1 MNYQDYDVEDFVM
14 DRSFQN
20 YCLGKEEPD
29 MLFWKAWV
37 IDNPHKIEKIQEAK
51 KLFILLNGNTDLQ
64 RFRRDAQ
71 LFRNKLYEHLHKE
84 ENDDTLEA
92 GQAII
97 LSQNRNRRRRQF
109 LYAGAIAA
117 SFLVILIVF
126 YFRNDKPQSIL
137 NEAHLSAKL
146 IYTTLRGER
155 KSFQLPDG
163 TTVLMNGGS
172 AIEVSKDFNTA
183 DREISLKGEA
193 YFNVTHNAQK
203 PFVIHTDNINVKV
216 LGTEFDVKA
225 YPEDKTTEAILI
237 RGSVEVTLHNKPEN
251 KIILKPHHKLII
263 QNKSAL
269 VKKAPDDSTAIIPQT
284 IPEKIKMLSVT
295 LNATD
300 STVIETS
307 WKDNRL
313 NFSDETLGE
322 VAIKLERW
330 YGVKVSVDEDIA
342 QKYKFTGI
350 FENETIDETLKALQ
364 LSLFF
369 HYHIE
374 DGKIL
379 ITK

>member
-14 DRSFQN
+14 DLSFQN
-20 YCLGKEEPD
+20 YCIGKEEPD
-29 MLFWKAWV
+29 VLFWKAWV
-37 IDNPHKIEKIQEAK
+37 TDNPDKIEKVQQAK
-51 KLFILLNGNTDLQ
+51 KLFVLLNGNTDLQ
-64 RFRRDAQ
+64 QFRRDAES
-71 LFRNKLYEHLHKE
+71 FRNKLYEHLHKE

-92 GQAII
+92 APAII
-97 LSQNRNRRRRQF
+97 LPQNHTRRRRLF
-109 LYAGAIAA
+109 LYAGSIAA
-117 SFLVILIVF
+117 SLLLILMAF
-126 YFRNDKPQSIL
+126 YFRNDKPQVVL
-137 NEAHLSAKL
+137 NEAPPPAKL
-146 IYTTLRGER
+146 IYTTLHGER

-163 TTVLMNGGS
+163 STVLMNGGS
-172 AIEVSKDFNTA
+172 AIEVSKDFNTT

-203 PFVIHTDNINVKV
+203 PFIIHTDNINVKV

-237 RGSVEVTLHNKPEN
+237 RGSVEVTLHNKPEE
-251 KIILKPHHKLII
+251 KIILKPRHKLII
-263 QNKSAL
+263 QNQLAPI
-269 VKKAPDDSTAIIPQT
+269 KAPDSTVIIPKA
-284 IPEKIKMLSVT
+284 IPEKIKMLNVT
-295 LNATD
+295 LNASD
-300 STVIETS
+300 STVMEIS

-313 NFSDETLGE
+313 NFSDETLAE

-330 YGVKVSVDEDIA
+330 YGVKVSVEEGIA

>member
-14 DRSFQN
+14 DTSFQN

-29 MLFWKAWV
+29 MLFWKAWI
-37 IDNPHKIEKIQEAK
+37 IDNPHKKEKFQEAK
-51 KLFILLNGNTDLQ
+51 KLFTLLNGNVDAHQ
-64 RFRRDAQ
+64 FRRDTQ
-71 LFRNKLYEHLHKE
+71 SFKDKLHQHLHKE
-84 ENDDTLEA
+84 ENDKTLGAEPS
-92 GQAII
+92 II
-97 LSQNRNRRRRQF
+97 IPQIRKRRRRLW
-109 LYAGAIAA
+109 LYTGSIAA
-117 SFLVILIVF
+117 SLLLILMF
-126 YFRNDKPQSIL
+126 SYLRNDKEQSTL
-137 NEAHLSAKL
+137 NVTPLSAKL
-146 IYTTLRGER
+146 IYTSLPGER

-163 TTVLMNGGS
+163 STVLMNGGS
-172 AIEVSKDFNTA
+172 TIEVSKDFNATN
-183 DREISLKGEA
+183 RKILLKGEA

-203 PFVIHTDNINVKV
+203 PFIIRTDNINVKV

-237 RGSVEVTLHNKPEN
+237 RGSVEVTLHNKPED
-251 KIILKPHHKLII
+251 KIILKPRHKLII
-263 QNKSAL
+263 RNELMPIEKT
-269 VKKAPDDSTAIIPQT
+269 PDSTVIISKI
-284 IPEKIKMLSVT
+284 IPEKIKMLDVT
-295 LNATD
+295 LNASD
-300 STVIETS
+300 STVMETA

-313 NFSDETLGE
+313 NFSDETLAE

-330 YGVKVSVDEDIA
+330 YGVKVEVDGDIA

-369 HYHIE
+369 HYHIK